1 MSQTEVLF
9 DVNQAGAQNLS
20 QCSGLIFSFLPAH
33 GGSKATEM
41 IRGLC
46 RTVAKDLE
54 LRVLLAQFDAP
65 DAESGRCSV
74 WRTADAPR
82 RLDGHTW
89 GAFVASGECGDELD
103 AREVHP
109 RQLRGVL
116 EYAASH
122 YHLVCADLT
131 GAKEAHATEV
141 LRSSESIFVVSGSGA
156 GSLEIVREKAA
167 WLRSID
173 LAARCVLLLRTE
185 AGGASPAE
193 AEARTGLRVAGLIES
208 GPDLRHL
215 AQWLGSGEEEA
226 R

>member
-131 GAKEAHATEV
+131 GAKEVHTMEV

-156 GSLEIVREKAA
+156 GRSRSCARRQRGCARSTWQTAALCCCGRRRMVQVRHRRRRE
-167 WLRSID
+167 
-173 LAARCVLLLRTE
+173 
-185 AGGASPAE
+185 
-193 AEARTGLRVAGLIES
+193 
-208 GPDLRHL
+208 PDC
-215 AQWLGSGEEEA
+215 GSRA
-226 R
+226 

>member
-1 MSQTEVLF
+1 MSRAEVF
-9 DVNQAGAQNLS
+9 SDVKQAGAQNLS
-20 QCSGLIFSFLPAH
+20 ECSGLIFSFLPAH
-33 GGSKATEM
+33 GGSKASEL
-41 IRGLC
+41 IRELC
-46 RTVAKDLE
+46 RTVAEDLD

-65 DAESGRCSV
+65 DSESGAYSV

-116 EYAASH
+116 KYAASH

-131 GAKEAHATEV
+131 GAKEVHATEV

-167 WLRSID
+167 WLRSIN
-173 LAARCVLLLRTE
+173 LESRCGLLLRTE
-185 AGGASPAE
+185 EGGASPAE

-215 AQWLGSGEEEA
+215 AQWLGTDGEEA